1 MSTLHAW
8 LEFTDTQTGSPRR
21 VDLDQNTLSIGNASG
36 DLRLTDTTLSEIH
49 AILTRERE
57 AFILRDLGSRAGTF
71 VNQRLIVEAE
81 LKNLDEIRLGQT
93 VLTFNVAYL
102 STESA
107 ARRFGSRAQISSEQI
122 LSEAEAEAAPGRH
135 LSGAVNKRLLWPFS
149 MFVHPV
155 RFWTHALET
164 GVFQFRRTW
173 LLHLMTIAVIV
184 AGAYLTGGGV
194 PLLHLGFLTF
204 AGMVA
209 FVLMAI
215 TCSVFFAFDSLPDAP
230 HRLGQSLRF
239 IFCLSPFLL
248 GVQIIFL
255 IWASH
260 FHPKAGDYFLASS
273 IPTLILWM
281 FIGAESHYAFA
292 ASFPRGLAFAITA
305 SVPWNLFMTGLMSFM
320 V

>member
-21 VDLDQNTLSIGNASG
+21 VDLEQNTLSIGKASG
-36 DLRLTDTTLSEIH
+36 DLRLTDITLSEIH

-57 AFILRDLGSRAGTF
+57 AFIIRDLGSRSGTF
-71 VNQRLIVEAE
+71 VNQRQVVEAE
-81 LKNLDEIRLGQT
+81 LKNLDEIRVGLT
-93 VLTFNVAYL
+93 VITFHIAYL
-102 STESA
+102 SAESA
-107 ARRFGSRAQISSEQI
+107 ARRFGRSGNLTED
-122 LSEAEAEAAPGRH
+122 EAAPGRH
-135 LSGAVNKRLLWPFS
+135 LSTDSKKRMLWPFA

-155 RFWTHALET
+155 RFWTQALET

-173 LLHLMTIAVIV
+173 LLHILTAAVII

-204 AGMVA
+204 AGTLA
-209 FVLMAI
+209 LILMAI

-239 IFCLSPFLL
+239 IFCVSPFLMAIQ
-248 GVQIIFL
+248 VAFL
-255 IWASH
+255 VLASRY
-260 FHPKAGDYFLASS
+260 HPKAGQYFLAS
-273 IPTLILWM
+273 IVPTLVIWV

-292 ASFPRGLAFAITA
+292 ASFGRGLAFAITA

>member
-21 VDLDQNTLSIGNASG
+21 VDLDQNALSIGKASG
-36 DLRLTDTTLSEIH
+36 DLRLTDATLSEIH

-57 AFILRDLGSRAGTF
+57 AFIIRDLGSRTGTF
-71 VNQRLIVEAE
+71 VNQRQIVEAE
-81 LKNLDEIRLGQT
+81 LKNLDEIRLGLT
-93 VLTFNVAYL
+93 VLTFHLAYL
-102 STESA
+102 SAESA
-107 ARRFGSRAQISSEQI
+107 ARRFGRSAQTDEDDP
-122 LSEAEAEAAPGRH
+122 APGRH
-135 LSGAVNKRLLWPFS
+135 LAAVSGRRLLWPFS

-155 RFWTHALET
+155 RFWTQALET

-173 LLHLMTIAVIV
+173 LLHIMTVAVII
-184 AGAYLTGGGV
+184 AGACLTGGGV

-204 AGMVA
+204 AGTLA
-209 FVLMAI
+209 LVLMAI

-239 IFCLSPFLL
+239 VFCVSPFLMAIQM
-248 GVQIIFL
+248 VFL
-255 IWASH
+255 IWASR
-260 FHPKAGDYFLASS
+260 FHPKASQYFLASV
-273 IPTLILWM
+273 IPTLLMWM

-292 ASFPRGLAFAITA
+292 ASFSRGLAFAITA

>member
-21 VDLDQNTLSIGNASG
+21 VDLDQNTLSIGNAGG
-36 DLRLTDTTLSEIH
+36 DLRLTDSTLSEIH

-71 VNQRLIVEAE
+71 VNQRQIIEAE
-81 LKNLDEIRLGQT
+81 LKNLDEIRLGLT
-93 VLTFNVAYL
+93 VLTFHVAYL
-102 STESA
+102 SAESA
-107 ARRFGSRAQISSEQI
+107 ARRFGASNMAAS
-122 LSEAEAEAAPGRH
+122 EAEAAPGRH
-135 LSGAVNKRLLWPFS
+135 LAGAVNKRLLWPFA

-173 LLHLMTIAVIV
+173 LAHLMTISVIV

-248 GVQIIFL
+248 GVQVLFL

-260 FHPKAGDYFLASS
+260 YHPKAGDYFLASS

-292 ASFPRGLAFAITA
+292 ASFPRGLASRLPLLSPGTF
-305 SVPWNLFMTGLMSFM
+305 S
-320 V
+320 